1 MSMLAQRQAIQMA
14 ETLGL
19 AHDGIVD
26 AGNVMGTL
34 GALAERAFLPQQ
46 GMSDLQDLRLAQKD
60 LATMTDTD
68 LWKENLRAEFVAAWG
83 DDRTGWVVERA
94 RAIKAEQRRRAA
106 LGK

>member
-19 AHDGIVD
+19 AHDGVVD
-26 AGNVMGTL
+26 AREIMGTI

-46 GMSDLQDLRLAQKD
+46 GMSDRQDARLAQKD
-60 LATMTDTD
+60 LAKMSDTE
-68 LWKENLRAEFVAAWG
+68 LWRENLRAEFVAAWG